1 MDWIKGENFMEAR
14 KKRLVVMGLSV
25 IAAVFGAMAPGVS
38 SAQNATAPE
47 TPAAEELETVV
58 VVGIRQSLQRASDIK
73 HEAANTVESILAED
87 IAKMPDLNL
96 AESIQ
101 RMPGVAMT
109 REGGEGRNIT
119 LRGFAPDFTATTLN
133 GMEIPASTDGL
144 DTGGFTLNAGR
155 AFDFNVFAAELF
167 NRIDI
172 QKTQKASLEEGG
184 IAGTVDLYTAKP
196 FDFKGRTLVASVQ
209 DGYNKLSKAN
219 DPRVSLLYSQTFA
232 DDTFGVLLSAAV
244 SKRTVYQEGYSSVL
258 WTSPY
263 ANGDSWDLSNPIT
276 VTGTPAASCPAANPL
291 NCLWAPRL
299 PRADFFG
306 NDQRRTGLTGS
317 FQFRPND
324 RLLLTFDALHSQLKN
339 DRYSYNSMEW
349 LLTHGPA
356 NGFFGQ
362 TPLAFTVGTD
372 GKQLIAASFDNVT
385 SWYESRHQASTSKF
399 DQFVLSGKY
408 KITDKLALDAMAGS
422 AKDDADRSELRFYF
436 RSKPHFYSYDYTSN
450 PYVPVVSF
458 GGYNPSDP
466 TNYLD
471 SVIGADRLDN
481 ILKKNATSKVNLTY
495 EGGTFSIKTGLAYND
510 RKVQYSDAI
519 GSTQPVNPTLYAR
532 PFPYSGFGSG
542 LGSPGLI
549 PFAVANF
556 SAIAAAGLVDPA
568 GYADNVGADWTVDE
582 STLGGYLEFNSEFQL
597 GTMRLRTNYG
607 IRYVGTSVSSKA
619 VLAGTPIEVKKH
631 YDNYLP
637 SMNFALDISKQ
648 VTARLAFGRSMSRP
662 GLDSLNVAGPVFGY
676 TTRTVGNI
684 GDPGLKPYQSN
695 DTDLSVEW
703 YFPKGGLLALG
714 LFNKDIVSSLTTQTV
729 TKFVDPVYLPA
740 IYADPQ
746 YIAVANPSLDPA
758 LVPYTFTSVANTDQG
773 NSVKGVEFTYN
784 QPFTFLR
791 GWLANFGVA
800 SNITHVSAR
809 DSTGLSPNS
818 YNFTFYYDTP
828 KFGARV
834 AVNKRDDYLVQI
846 NPGNGNAAERKVGP
860 TQIDMEAFYNLNAH
874 FSVTLEGI
882 NITDEVERIYDT
894 GLGTQDLTRQYT
906 HTGAQWFLGARFTL

>member
-1 MDWIKGENFMEAR
+1 MKTHKQRLMELCLSA
-14 KKRLVVMGLSV
+14 MSV
-25 IAAVFGAMAPGVS
+25 ILAASALNVA
-38 SAQNATAPE
+38 SAQNATTEATTGAASSGEQPE
-47 TPAAEELETVV
+47 TIV
-58 VVGIRQSLQRASDIK
+58 VVGIRQSLQKASDIK
-73 HEAANTVESILAED
+73 HDAVNTVESVLAED

-172 QKTQKASLEEGG
+172 QKTQRASLEEGG

-196 FDFKGRTLVASVQ
+196 FDFKGRTLVVSAQ
-209 DGYNKLSKAN
+209 DGYSKLSKAN
-219 DPRVSLLYSQTFA
+219 DPRLTLLYSETFA
-232 DDTFGVLLSAAV
+232 DDTVGVLLSAAT

-263 ANGDSWDLSNPIT
+263 ANSDSWDLSNPIT
-276 VTGTPAASCPAANPL
+276 VTGTPAASCPAANVL

-306 NDQRRTGLTGS
+306 NNQKRTGLTGS
-317 FQFRPND
+317 LQFKPND
-324 RLLLTFDALHSQLKN
+324 RLLLTFDALHSELVN

-356 NGFFGQ
+356 SGFFGQ
-362 TPLAFTVGTD
+362 TPLAFTVGPD
-372 GKQLIAASFDNVT
+372 GKQLIAASFNNVT

-408 KITDKLALDAMAGS
+408 QIADHLSLDAMAGS
-422 AKDDADRSELRFYF
+422 AKDNADRSELRFYF
-436 RSKPHFYSYDYTSN
+436 RSKPHFYSYDYSAN
-450 PYVPVVSF
+450 PYVPIVSF

-466 TNYLD
+466 NNYLD

-481 ILKKNATSKVNLTY
+481 ILKQNATSKANLTY
-495 EGGTFSIKTGLAYND
+495 DGGTFSIKAGLAYND
-510 RKVQYSDAI
+510 RKVQYSDAT
-519 GSTQPVNPTLYAR
+519 GSTQPVNPTQYAE
-532 PFPYSGFGSG
+532 PFPYSNFGSG
-542 LGSPGLI
+542 LGYPGLT

-568 GYADNVGADWTVDE
+568 GYAANVGADWTVEE

-607 IRYVGTSVSSKA
+607 IRYVSTAVTSKA
-619 VLAGTPIEVKKH
+619 VLSGTPIEVKKH

-637 SMNFALDISKQ
+637 SMNFALDITKQ
-648 VTARLAFGRSMSRP
+648 LTARLAFGRSMSRP
-662 GLDSLNVAGPVFGY
+662 GLDSLNIAGPVFGY
-676 TTRTVGNI
+676 TTRTVGNL

-695 DTDLSVEW
+695 DTDLSLEW
-703 YFPKGGLLALG
+703 YFPKGGLVSLG

-746 YIAVANPSLDPA
+746 YIAVANPTLDPA
-758 LVPYTFTSVANTDQG
+758 LVPYTFTSVVNTDNG

-800 SNITHVSAR
+800 SNVTHVEAR

-818 YNFTFYYDTP
+818 YNFTFYYDSAI
-828 KFGARV
+828 FGARV
-834 AVNKRDDYLVQI
+834 AVNKRDDYLVQV
-846 NPGNGNAAERKVGP
+846 NPGNGNATERKVGP
-860 TQIDMEAFYNLNAH
+860 TQVDMEAFYNLNDH
-874 FSVTLEGI
+874 LSFSLEGI
-882 NITDEVERIYDT
+882 NITDESERIYDT

-906 HTGAQWFLGARFTL
+906 HTGAEWFVGARYKL